1 MKDLASGLLI
11 PSWSVDEVSAEK
23 MKTFAAIL
31 RDPNPIHWDRD
42 ELSAKGLGDR
52 LINQGP
58 TNVGYIMNML
68 MAWAGPESIRHL
80 RVRFNSNV
88 LEGDRVEASDT
99 VTEIHRIDGVLIA
112 ECDVRLTRQTG
123 ELALEGVASVIVPG

>member
-1 MKDLASGLLI
+1 MKVTVGQEI
-11 PSWSVDEVSAEK
+11 PLWTMEK
-23 MKTFAAIL
+23 VCPARMRTVAAIL
-31 RDPNPIHWDRD
+31 RDPNPVHWDRSFVA
-42 ELSAKGLGDR
+42 ERGGGER
-52 LINQGP
+52 GGNQSP
-58 TNVGYIMNML
+58 LNVGYVANML
-68 MAWAGPESIRHL
+68 MAWAGQESIRHL

-88 LEGDRVEASDT
+88 LEGDRVEASGT